1 MIRYKEKPFY
11 LTDED
16 IAWVEET
23 LESMSLD
30 EKIGQLFCL
39 TDMITDPAALRELVE
54 RYHPGGFMY
63 RAGDAREIQTA
74 HRVMQSASRI
84 PLLLGCNLE
93 SGGNGVATS
102 GTFFGRQMEIAAT
115 DDPKQARR
123 LGYVCARE
131 GAAAGCNWALA
142 PIVDIDRN
150 WRNPITNVRTFG
162 SDLERVIEMSRA
174 YLNGMRDAGVD
185 MAACIKHFPGDGVD
199 ERDQHLLST
208 VNSLSCEE

>member
-23 LESMSLD
+23 LESMTLD

-39 TDMITDPAALRELVE
+39 TDMITDPAALHELVE

-63 RAGDAREIQTA
+63 RAGDAREIQSA

-93 SGGNGVATS
+93 SGGNGVDERHVFWPPD
-102 GTFFGRQMEIAAT
+102 G
-115 DDPKQARR
+115 DRR
-123 LGYVCARE
+123 HRRPRA
-131 GAAAGCNWALA
+131 GAAAGLCVRARGRGDPKPMHNYIGDTAELFHGRALA
-142 PIVDIDRN
+142 ILKK
-150 WRNPITNVRTFG
+150 RTPTG
-162 SDLERVIEMSRA
+162 TAHLTLQSDSMEIAETIA
-174 YLNGMRDAGVD
+174 W
-185 MAACIKHFPGDGVD
+185 
-199 ERDQHLLST
+199 
-208 VNSLSCEE
+208 